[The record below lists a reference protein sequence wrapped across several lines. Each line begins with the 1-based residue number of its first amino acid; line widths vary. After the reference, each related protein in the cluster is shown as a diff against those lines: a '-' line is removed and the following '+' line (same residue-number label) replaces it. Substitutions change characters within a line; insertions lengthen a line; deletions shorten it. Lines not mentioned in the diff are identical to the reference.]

1 MSIVCFCS
9 DQSILMTF
17 LELVQPRPIKLTSNT
32 FHSSILFVHQTSD
45 FPEKL
50 SSAFKSSQCVKTT
63 SKRYKSS
70 LFLPVISLKI
80 CFVNML
86 LKFIV
91 GHNWSSS
98 LRELIFKSGQPT
110 PVQQPF
116 RSQVWRSL
124 RVWVWWSQQQI
135 YLKWDIFRWIINWS
149 DNGSR
154 VESCPLDY
162 HKNWDQLKWKWT

>member
-32 FHSSILFVHQTSD
+32 FHSSILFVRQTSD

-80 CFVNML
+80 CYVNML

-116 RSQVWRSL
+116 RSQVWKSL
-124 RVWVWWSQQQI
+124 RAVSMSV
-135 YLKWDIFRWIINWS
+135 KEPAADIFEVRHFQV
-149 DNGSR
+149 D
-154 VESCPLDY
+154 
-162 HKNWDQLKWKWT
+162 HKLVWQWQPGGIMSIRLS